1 MRKRRRGDAPCVAR
15 YSPYE
20 GKWGGGAC
28 DWEETIKGASLA
40 GNYGYE
46 TRTEISGGYVIMS
59 EGRSW

>member
-1 MRKRRRGDAPCVAR
+1 MRHVWRDTRHTKE
-15 YSPYE
+15 S
-20 GKWGGGAC
+20 GGGVAC